1 MFPFKYKDG
10 TEPKQFDVVTFNVE
24 DSDDFSN
31 WALICILTKTDF
43 IYLSG
48 GPDCGLNAGKRI
60 SFEEAIELSD
70 DNEAHAVGFKKVGT
84 HYQIPGIIAKG
95 FGV

>member
-31 WALICILTKTDF
+31 WAFICILTTRKAKN
-43 IYLSG
+43 IPPSNKLL
-48 GPDCGLNAGKRI
+48 GLLFLMIVNFWKRKDNSIHNI
-60 SFEEAIELSD
+60 SP
-70 DNEAHAVGFKKVGT
+70 
-84 HYQIPGIIAKG
+84 Y
-95 FGV
+95 